1 MGGEELVAC
10 CGINAF
16 QTADVKAFVVILE
29 LALMDGDVPK
39 LKIETPPP
47 PVSRISDN
55 IRVFSNREQ
64 NWSRIASSNTFNQH
78 SRNSCVK
85 ISFKGKKELDDI

>member
-39 LKIETPPP
+39 LRIETPPP
-47 PVSRISDN
+47 LFPGFQTTSEFSPTANKIGPGLLARTLSIN
-55 IRVFSNREQ
+55 IAGTV
-64 NWSRIASSNTFNQH
+64 
-78 SRNSCVK
+78 V
-85 ISFKGKKELDDI
+85 